1 METQQT
7 LLDGLGINEKRGFAI
22 YELVLEKLLDAQ
34 NNNISTLLRN
44 LVCNMDLDTKE
55 LVFAS
60 YVVGKL
66 NSMSEDEV
74 KNLVMLRELRDLAQS
89 IVDKA
94 QNN

>member
-7 LLDGLGINEKRGFAI
+7 LLDGLGIAEQRGFAI
-22 YELVLEKLLDAQ
+22 YELVLDKLCDAQ

-66 NSMSEDEV
+66 NAMSEDEV
-74 KNLVMLRELRDLAQS
+74 KNLIMMRELKDLPQS
-89 IVDKA
+89 IVDKSK
-94 QNN
+94 NN

>member
-7 LLDGLGINEKRGFAI
+7 LLDGLGIAEQRGFAI
-22 YELVLEKLLDAQ
+22 YELVLDKLCDAQ

-66 NSMSEDEV
+66 NAMSEDEV
-74 KNLVMLRELRDLAQS
+74 KNLIMMRELKDLAQS
-89 IVDKA
+89 IVDKSK
-94 QNN
+94 NN